1 MGLLGWIGS
10 ACVFVA
16 IYIIYLIIKMLTW
29 ALSGIANKNRQ
40 TKEKRRRER
49 EMHRRNKKIDIF
61 DLEIAE
67 YDAQIQ
73 RDLAKHDAVMAEYE
87 EQDRKERAAFEAMIA
102 EWEQER
108 RAKEKEA
115 ERRKS
120 ITCRFTEGI
129 SQEQFIRIVNSITK
143 QIKRICDT
151 TVVGPIVYC
160 TVRSQSK
167 LTEWDFKID
176 YNDYGHLT
184 GQYWLWSENDDS
196 NIPEHVATD
205 IRSTI
210 LDLREELLQNK
221 ERNNG
226 NAKKTM
232 HYCPRCGKNNDYRNP
247 KYCTYCGAKLQ

>member
-1 MGLLGWIGS
+1 MGLLGWIGL
-10 ACVFVA
+10 ACVVVV
-16 IYIIYLIIKMLTW
+16 IIVVCKVVKGIAWIF
-29 ALSGIANKNRQ
+29 SSIANKARQ
-40 TKEKRRRER
+40 ANEERKREKEIRRDIRQDERQLRRER
-49 EMHRRNKKIDIF
+49 SKYEA
-61 DLEIAE
+61 EIAE
-67 YDAQIQ
+67 YEKQA
-73 RDLAKHDAVMAEYE
+73 R
-87 EQDRKERAAFEAMIA
+87 EA
-102 EWEQER
+102 R
-108 RAKEKEA
+108 EKEQ
-115 ERRKS
+115 RRRNTICK
-120 ITCRFTEGI
+120 FDDGI
-129 SQEQFIRIVNSITK
+129 SQDQFTQIVNSVTRR
-143 QIKRICDT
+143 IKRISDT
-151 TVVGPIVYC
+151 IVEGTIVYC

-226 NAKKTM
+226 NAKKM
-232 HYCPRCGKNNDYRNP
+232 VHYCPRCGKNNDYRNP